1 MFRDSCE
8 WAISRRLKI
17 HPRRPAARKA
27 EWCSV
32 GVSCFPLLFGRP
44 LCNCKHYKSPR
55 WLVPLRPR
63 RGAPRVPA
71 SPPIPR
77 SPGRDQIREAS
88 PRVLAGIPRLPT
100 RAVSRASER
109 SRQPGSARAPRR
121 SEQRRPRRIGRASR
135 STIGEASSRHR
146 GKRCPRCQRR
156 CSTERGATRQF
167 SCLFSFDPP
176 QENAQ
181 GQTAV

>member
-121 SEQRRPRRIGRASR
+121 SEVQSAKRHPAIGGSDARDANGDAQQSDGQRGNSHVFFHSILLKRTRW
-135 STIGEASSRHR
+135 
-146 GKRCPRCQRR
+146 GK
-156 CSTERGATRQF
+156 T
-167 SCLFSFDPP
+167 L
-176 QENAQ
+176 
-181 GQTAV
+181 